1 MLKDWY
7 SEHSYTHPLDL
18 QLTPIVCALLI
29 SIHPATIDQSHG
41 NIQPLHTSGTWSPW
55 RPLLAF
61 LVLFL
66 ISGACGRGTQ
76 AKVPEQTAQLF
87 QAVPSYSVP
96 QSAVSLMSGF
106 PHSRHCALQT
116 HSRDPFQR
124 FQEVRAAT
132 PQAQQG
138 PVLAV
143 LGSQTP
149 KREQPPG
156 KPVSGPQGFSVHLF
170 WRKTSK
176 SPNASR
182 SHPSSGGRTEGGRET
197 ESQPHSLCFYTDV
210 PAGHTRSVPS
220 SYKCWRLFVAR
231 RLSPHLLRSSP
242 LPRPAW
248 APPPPLTWTTAM
260 SPHLLVLS

>member
-1 MLKDWY
+1 MEIFSLPI
-7 SEHSYTHPLDL
+7 HQALGHP
-18 QLTPIVCALLI
+18 
-29 SIHPATIDQSHG
+29 G
-41 NIQPLHTSGTWSPW
+41 

-66 ISGACGRGTQ
+66 VSGACGQGSQ
-76 AKVPEQTAQLF
+76 AKVSEQTARLF

-96 QSAVSLMSGF
+96 QSAVSLMGGF
-106 PHSRHCALQT
+106 PHSRHCALKM
-116 HSRDPFQR
+116 HSWGPFQR

-138 PVLAV
+138 PVLVV

-156 KPVSGPQGFSVHLF
+156 KPASGSQGFSVHLF
-170 WRKTSK
+170 WRQTSK
-176 SPNASR
+176 SPNASH
-182 SHPSSGGRTEGGRET
+182 SHPSSGGSTEGGGET
-197 ESQPHSLCFYTDV
+197 GSQPHSFCVYSDV

-220 SYKCWRLFVAR
+220 SYKCWQLFVAR
-231 RLSPHLLRSSP
+231 RLSPRLLHSSP

-248 APPPPLTWTTAM
+248 APPPPLTWTTAT